1 MQDDGKVGHSSVRQ
15 RPAGRVRPRL
25 CLAAAGHRPRALA
38 QPRRQE
44 HGHGVFQSLAHC
56 ERGGRTAGLQAH
68 RARRRPRIIAHP
80 RRRASHSGVRGAAG
94 RHQQRHRHQSQRPHR
109 QHQRRIVLLGL
120 NCCPARPRIEAR
132 ATKWAHILR
141 LVEYPRP
148 YRAL

>member
-1 MQDDGKVGHSSVRQ
+1 MRQ
-15 RPAGRVRPRL
+15 RPAGRVRPWLRFVAARHRL
-25 CLAAAGHRPRALA
+25 RALA

-80 RRRASHSGVRGAAG
+80 RRRASHSGLRGAAG
-94 RHQQRHRHQSQRPHR
+94 RHQPSNCRKGQRPHR
-109 QHQRRIVLLGL
+109 QHQCRVVLLGL